1 MNQVLRKKKKNKKNI
16 INKYKYKYK
25 KKYFNKCLKIQNKKF
40 KKKKIIFLKK
50 IKT

>member
-16 INKYKYKYK
+16 INKYKYK

-40 KKKKIIFLKK
+40 
-50 IKT
+50 

>member
-16 INKYKYKYK
+16 INKYKYK
-25 KKYFNKCLKIQNKKF
+25 KKYFNKCLKIQNKNF
-40 KKKKIIFLKK
+40 KKKKITFLKK